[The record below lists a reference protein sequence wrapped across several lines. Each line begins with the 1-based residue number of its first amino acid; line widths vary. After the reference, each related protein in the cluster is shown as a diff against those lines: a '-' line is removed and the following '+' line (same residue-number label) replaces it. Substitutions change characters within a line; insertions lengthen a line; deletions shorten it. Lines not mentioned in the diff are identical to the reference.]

1 MGPEQTFHR
10 PVLVEQVLAHLE
22 PGSDGEIMDGTV
34 GGGGHSRALL
44 ERYPACRVLAVDRDP
59 MALAAAQDTLKAYH
73 DRVSFVEARF
83 DEAAAQLGDQGP
95 RLSGALLDLG
105 VSTRQLDLDAR
116 GFSFRPHVPLDMRM
130 AGSARGEPTAGD
142 LLNTLDEAALGRL
155 FRSGEEPRW
164 RRLARA
170 VVLLRGDR
178 PFRVA
183 GDLVEAMAKALQRSP
198 ASKDKARVFQALRIA
213 VNQELD
219 ALGQALPALLK
230 ALLPGGVVSV
240 IAYESMTDRTVKQT
254 FAEWSREC
262 ICPPRMPVCTCRG
275 EALGES
281 VVRRVVRPTPDEV
294 TVNPRARSARLRS
307 WRKAA

>member
-1 MGPEQTFHR
+1 MKPPLSWGTR
-10 PVLVEQVLAHLE
+10 VPVSPAHSLT
-22 PGSDGEIMDGTV
+22 SV
-34 GGGGHSRALL
+34 W
-44 ERYPACRVLAVDRDP
+44 
-59 MALAAAQDTLKAYH
+59 
-73 DRVSFVEARF
+73 
-83 DEAAAQLGDQGP
+83 
-95 RLSGALLDLG
+95 
-105 VSTRQLDLDAR
+105 STRQLDLDAR

-130 AGSARGEPTAGD
+130 SGGARGESTASD
-142 LLNTLDEAALGRL
+142 LLNTLDEAELGRL

-170 VVLLRGDR
+170 VVLLRADR

-183 GDLVEAMAKALQRSP
+183 GDLIEATAKALQRSP

-213 VNQELD
+213 VNQELES
-219 ALGQALPALLK
+219 LGQALPALLQ

-262 ICPPRMPVCTCRG
+262 ICPPRMPACRCRG
-275 EALGES
+275 EALGKT